1 MRNIYLFYPLF
12 LSFGYA
18 RRFEV
23 HATPWLYQSLKGR
36 EQINLRKIVHL
47 KPKAQTISPP
57 PSSFPY
63 VANCALLI
71 WTPPRYSITLEAW
84 RFPDALLH
92 NDENII
98 TPLTSSKQAFH
109 YSILQVEKTD
119 CLVSAWPESSSCI
132 QDMVT
137 NDLCKS
143 DETWSY
149 FFSFAVLG
157 IVKTEQ
163 QIERV
168 YYRLSYCLFDKV
180 ISQ

>member
-12 LSFGYA
+12 LIYGYA

-23 HATPWLYQSLKGR
+23 HAKPWLYQSLKDG
-36 EQINLRKIVHL
+36 EQINLGKIIHL
-47 KPKAQTISPP
+47 KPKPQTTCPP
-57 PSSFPY
+57 PSFIPY
-63 VANCALLI
+63 IADCALLI

-84 RFPDALLH
+84 RFPDALLN

-119 CLVSAWPESSSCI
+119 CLVSAWPKSSSCI
-132 QDMVT
+132 QGMVT
-137 NDLCKS
+137 NDLLS
-143 DETWSY
+143 QMRLGLI
-149 FFSFAVLG
+149 FFSFAVLEV
-157 IVKTEQ
+157 VKTEQ

-168 YYRLSYCLFDKV
+168 YYRLSYSLFDKV
-180 ISQ
+180 VSQ